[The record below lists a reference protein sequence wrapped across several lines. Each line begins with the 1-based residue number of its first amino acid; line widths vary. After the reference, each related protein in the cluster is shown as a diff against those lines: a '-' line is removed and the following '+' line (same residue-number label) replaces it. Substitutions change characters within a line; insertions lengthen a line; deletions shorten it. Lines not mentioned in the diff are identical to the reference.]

1 MAPFDSQPIKSL
13 PAPRDGNIVVRSYQ
27 TGSMN
32 RHTII
37 DVVIITVI
45 FIALLL
51 SLSALACF
59 RPTSLNPFRA
69 VPVRGTSVPI
79 INTATPMRSTAT
91 TGRSIHYSRHILMM
105 SFILHNWWA
114 RTFHD
119 GIPRSVNTAHHEP
132 TLFRAAPLSA
142 HPSSAIIG
150 PEFYPRSPSFTTFAP
165 TSLSGT
171 PSIVNT
177 FVDSGDVELHELD
190 GSKSL
195 STPSLAA
202 ADDADIADNRVV
214 MLSDTEFIVSVDAK
228 PEAPDPS

>member
-27 TGSMN
+27 SGSMN

-45 FIALLL
+45 FIVLLL

-59 RPTSLNPFRA
+59 RPTSLNPLRA

-132 TLFRAAPLSA
+132 TLFRAAPHA
-142 HPSSAIIG
+142 SSAVIG
-150 PEFYPRSPSFTTFAP
+150 TEFYSRSLSFTTFAP
-165 TSLSGT
+165 TSQSEA

-177 FVDSGDVELHELD
+177 FVDSGDVELHVLD

-195 STPSLAA
+195 STPSSAA

-214 MLSDTEFIVSVDAK
+214 MLSDTEFIVPVDAK